1 MLWCVVSCV
10 VWFESWFRVLLLG
23 VFVAVLGAGV
33 GFGAYDCGD
42 CVMVWLVVWLCF

>member
-1 MLWCVVSCV
+1 MLYGLKAG
-10 VWFESWFRVLLLG
+10 FEFCSWVFLLLCW
-23 VFVAVLGAGV
+23 ALGV